1 MRQVPADLMAT
12 STTPPA
18 IEIAEPGMATTLQDR
33 GRPGYAHLGVP
44 PGGAVDPVLA
54 GLVNRLVGNGPD
66 ATLIET
72 CGGLTIRALTHVLV
86 ATSAEPGPRSLR
98 PGDTCSVPVGS
109 NGRLW
114 QYVAVRGGIAAERT
128 LGSSSRDTLSKL
140 GPPGCRQGDRL
151 GLDPQPNAPILAD
164 LAPLPPIADTIRI
177 GDGPRADWFAEDAHR
192 ALTSVRWSVT
202 SSSRVGVR
210 LGGATIERAVTDE
223 LPSEGL
229 VRGALQV
236 PPDGNPV
243 MMLADHPTTGGYPV
257 IAVVHPDDVSAVAQ
271 HTPGS
276 SLRFRREG

>member
-1 MRQVPADLMAT
+1 MTAAPTA
-12 STTPPA
+12 A
-18 IEIAEPGMATTLQDR
+18 IEIVEPGMATTLQDR

-44 PGGAVDPVLA
+44 PGGAVDPALA
-54 GLVNRLVGNGPD
+54 GLVNRLVGNRVD

-72 CGGLTIRALTHVLV
+72 CGGLIIRALTHVLV

-98 PGDTCSVPVGS
+98 PGETCTVPVGS

-114 QYVAVRGGIAAERT
+114 QYVAVRGGIAADQL

-140 GPPGCRQGDRL
+140 GPPECRRGDRL
-151 GLDPQPNAPILAD
+151 DLGPQPNAPILAD
-164 LAPLPPIADTIRI
+164 LAPLPPVADTIRL
-177 GDGPRADWFAEDAHR
+177 GDGPRADWFTAEAHQL
-192 ALTSVRWSVT
+192 LTSVRWSVT

-210 LGGATIERAVTDE
+210 LSGATIERAVTDE

-243 MMLADHPTTGGYPV
+243 MMLSDHPTTGGYPV
-257 IAVVHPDDVSAVAQ
+257 IAVVHPDDVAAVAQ
-271 HTPGS
+271 HAAGT
-276 SLRFRREG
+276 SLRFRLQV